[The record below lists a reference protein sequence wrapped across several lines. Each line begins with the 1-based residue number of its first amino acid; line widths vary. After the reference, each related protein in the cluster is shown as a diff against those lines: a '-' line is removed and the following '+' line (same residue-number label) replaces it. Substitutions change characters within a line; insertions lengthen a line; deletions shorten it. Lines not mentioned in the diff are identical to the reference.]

1 MNQYDF
7 YVQKMLEL
15 LDENEFCSSSKAS
28 HRECY
33 QDFREYLMQHVL
45 MYSPENAD
53 QWLKLVRE
61 NKCRQKYVS
70 WYKYME
76 QLQEL
81 IITGTVSD
89 NHLALHK
96 SFYNK
101 VPEMLKIELDE
112 YIQSRIETY
121 NAKSSN
127 LAKVYCSRI
136 MVFFSEYGLQTIRD
150 ITYAD
155 LSGFYCADLHCST
168 QTRYVYLSHARKML
182 SFFSKKG
189 LCRKGYGMILD
200 NKIYPYVG
208 WIEKFA
214 PENQNRIYTL
224 RRESLDFPSHEFLTA
239 IDDFVE
245 LLRNKGYASTA
256 LHSARHTLTV
266 VFLFLDQNG
275 LGYHP
280 EIARIWFSEIQ
291 PVIGAS
297 WRNWRRILMVFE
309 QYSTDGDIQSDKRYT
324 YKPDRLDSYPDW
336 CKEAITGFLQQ
347 LTRGFRRETTA
358 RSYKYSCMRFC
369 TFLIKHGISSFES
382 VTPTLIKEF
391 TLTDIHETFNGRSD
405 CFTVVRQFLRYLE
418 EQDIIH
424 NSTLHLGISTGT
436 APCVKIVNVLTDDE
450 IHAISEYRMTH
461 DLPIELRNVAMVMTG
476 LKLGFRASDVV
487 NLKFSDIDWKN
498 RTVSIIQQKT
508 MREIT
513 LPIPNDVG
521 NSLYSYI
528 KKGRPNTD
536 SKYIFV
542 RHKAP
547 YGKVTTKICNNAL
560 YAILPEREKIH
571 HCGFHVTRKTFATN
585 ILRNNAGINA
595 VMDSLGHRD
604 NTSVMKYLS
613 FDEERMRQCPLSLG
627 ECGLELKG
635 GLL

>member
-1 MNQYDF
+1 MQY
-7 YVQKMLEL
+7 
-15 LDENEFCSSSKAS
+15 
-28 HRECY
+28 
-33 QDFREYLMQHVL
+33 VL
-45 MYSPENAD
+45 MYSSENAD

-101 VPEMLKIELDE
+101 VLEMLKIELDE

-121 NAKSSN
+121 NVKSSN

-200 NKIYPYVG
+200 DKIYPYVG
-208 WIEKFA
+208 WVEKFA
-214 PENQNRIYTL
+214 PENQNRIHTL

-256 LHSARHTLTV
+256 LHSARHTLTI

-324 YKPDRLDSYPDW
+324 YKPDCSR
-336 CKEAITGFLQQ
+336 
-347 LTRGFRRETTA
+347 A
-358 RSYKYSCMRFC
+358 RPPVG
-369 TFLIKHGISSFES
+369 L
-382 VTPTLIKEF
+382 
-391 TLTDIHETFNGRSD
+391 
-405 CFTVVRQFLRYLE
+405 
-418 EQDIIH
+418 
-424 NSTLHLGISTGT
+424 
-436 APCVKIVNVLTDDE
+436 APGV
-450 IHAISEYRMTH
+450 
-461 DLPIELRNVAMVMTG
+461 
-476 LKLGFRASDVV
+476 
-487 NLKFSDIDWKN
+487 
-498 RTVSIIQQKT
+498 
-508 MREIT
+508 
-513 LPIPNDVG
+513 
-521 NSLYSYI
+521 
-528 KKGRPNTD
+528 
-536 SKYIFV
+536 
-542 RHKAP
+542 
-547 YGKVTTKICNNAL
+547 
-560 YAILPEREKIH
+560 
-571 HCGFHVTRKTFATN
+571 
-585 ILRNNAGINA
+585 
-595 VMDSLGHRD
+595 
-604 NTSVMKYLS
+604 
-613 FDEERMRQCPLSLG
+613 
-627 ECGLELKG
+627 
-635 GLL
+635 